1 MFIGSWV
8 WSRCL
13 VWPHYVSSWRRH
25 SSPAPDKRMIN
36 AVTWLMTPWHEV
48 CELTVLSLVNCGH
61 FLTFDWSTKGPRDTR
76 ANRGSQLWSLMR
88 TDICNHSKYFPI
100 LNVWTLS
107 EFKLTAAPFSR
118 FVLVPDNM
126 YEVLLWSIELYGDL
140 RQSDLILKKHCFYI
154 LHHINEA
161 WLKEASSHVICSV
174 SVQFSSLHSTDLFAF
189 RIFGVRSFILSLN
202 TPEHSSPCLHSHRIK
217 TSGSHQHYTS
227 VRTTKTGKE

>member
-13 VWPHYVSSWRRH
+13 LWPHYVSSWRRH

-107 EFKLTAAPFSR
+107 EFKLTAAPSSR
-118 FVLVPDNM
+118 FVLVPDN
-126 YEVLLWSIELYGDL
+126 L
-140 RQSDLILKKHCFYI
+140 RIICMRCYFGQLSCMATSGNLT
-154 LHHINEA
+154 
-161 WLKEASSHVICSV
+161 SSSRNI
-174 SVQFSSLHSTDLFAF
+174 AF
-189 RIFGVRSFILSLN
+189 TSFI
-202 TPEHSSPCLHSHRIK
+202 T
-217 TSGSHQHYTS
+217 
-227 VRTTKTGKE
+227 